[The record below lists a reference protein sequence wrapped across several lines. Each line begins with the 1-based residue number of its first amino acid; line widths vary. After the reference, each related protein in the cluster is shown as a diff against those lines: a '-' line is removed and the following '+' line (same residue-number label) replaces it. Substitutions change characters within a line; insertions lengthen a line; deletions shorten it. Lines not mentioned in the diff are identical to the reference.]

1 MTAGPETLGPA
12 GCGMFGFA
20 AAHPSAPELERRRF
34 QVLTHH
40 SNDLRLGESELK
52 FNRLKGRAVLPGHF
66 NDPIQIVAG
75 EGCHRRVELEAT
87 N

>member
-1 MTAGPETLGPA
+1 MTTRPETLGPA

-40 SNDLRLGESELK
+40 SDDLRLGESELK
-52 FNRLKGRAVLPGHF
+52 FNRLEGRAVLPGHF
-66 NDPIQIVAG
+66 NDPIQNIAG
-75 EGCHRRVELEAT
+75 QGCHRRVALEAT